1 MDEAALHELLSG
13 RRHDFGAKLL
23 RGGLHLASWG
33 YGAAMSLR
41 NMAYDRAWLRTSRVD
56 VPVISLG
63 NITTGGTGKTPLAAW
78 LANWLT
84 EAGRTPGLL
93 SRGYRSLGKAASLVV
108 REDSVGNDE
117 KLVLDRLCPGVP
129 HLQQPDRVSAAR
141 RLVSE
146 YGCNTLIL
154 DDGFQHR
161 RLHRD
166 LDLVLIDVLQP
177 WGYGHLLPRGL
188 LREPLSALR
197 RADLVLLTRA
207 DQISPEQRGLL
218 RDQLARVRG
227 TDECVE
233 IAFAP
238 RRLIGLHGE
247 TLPLEAV
254 RERTAFAFCGIGNPQ
269 GFARTVSSLE
279 RGPGRSDSV
288 VRGSPDPAQA
298 TRFSESVGDEEGREE
313 PFGQSPVRGQKTR
326 AQQALTDRLRVFP
339 DHHHYADRDLA
350 AVAEAARQAGAEIV
364 LTTLKD
370 FVKLRSAAWH
380 GPPLYAVEVG
390 VEFLAGRDLLETRL
404 LHLHDHRQRAA

>member
-13 RRHDFGAKLL
+13 CRHDVGAKLL

-33 YGAAMSLR
+33 YGSAMSLR
-41 NMAYDRAWLRTSRVD
+41 NMAYDREWLRTARVD

-84 EAGRTPGLL
+84 DAGRTPGLL
-93 SRGYRSLGKAASLVV
+93 SRGYRSLDDAVSTTG

-129 HLQQPDRVSAAR
+129 HLQQRDRVSSAR

-166 LDLVLIDVLQP
+166 LDLVLIDALQP

-218 RDQLARVRG
+218 FDQLARVRG
-227 TDECVE
+227 TNECVE

-247 TLPLEAV
+247 VLPLETV
-254 RERTAFAFCGIGNPQ
+254 RGRTAFAFCGIGNPQ
-269 GFARTVSSLE
+269 GFVRTVSSLE
-279 RGPGRSDSV
+279 KGPGRSVSL
-288 VRGSPDPAQA
+288 SPQA
-298 TRFSESVGDEEGREE
+298 RSSESVGNEERRDA
-313 PFGQSPVRGQKTR
+313 V
-326 AQQALTDRLRVFP
+326 LTNRMRVFA
-339 DHHHYADRDLA
+339 DHHHYTDRDLD
-350 AVAEAARQAGAEIV
+350 AVADSARQAGVEIV

-370 FVKLRSAAWH
+370 FVKLRPEAWH

-390 VEFLAGRDLLETRL
+390 VEFLSGCGLLESRL
-404 LHLHDHRQRAA
+404 QQLSRSHQRAA

>member
-1 MDEAALHELLSG
+1 MDEATLHELLSG
-13 RRHDFGAKLL
+13 RRRDVGARLL
-23 RGGLHLASWG
+23 RGGLQLASWG

-41 NMAYDRAWLRTSRVD
+41 NMAYDRAWLRIARVD

-84 EAGRTPGLL
+84 DSGRTPGLL
-93 SRGYRSLGKAASLVV
+93 SRGYRSLARAGEAPAEPLRLPVSPNKTAWQEPRPPAAVNSA
-108 REDSVGNDE
+108 NDE

-129 HLQQPDRVSAAR
+129 HLQQRDRVSAAR
-141 RLVSE
+141 RLVNE
-146 YGCNTLIL
+146 HGCNTLIL

-166 LDLVLIDVLQP
+166 LDLVLIDALQP

-207 DQISPEQRGLL
+207 DQISTEQRGLL
-218 RDQLARVRG
+218 LDQLARVRG

-238 RRLIGLHGE
+238 RRLIGLQGE
-247 TLPLEAV
+247 VLPLETV
-254 RERTAFAFCGIGNPQ
+254 TGRTVFAFCGIGNPQ
-269 GFARTVSSLE
+269 GFVRTVSALE
-279 RGPGRSDSV
+279 RIPGRSVSLSD
-288 VRGSPDPAQA
+288 Q
-298 TRFSESVGDEEGREE
+298 TRISESIGDEEGRDA
-313 PFGQSPVRGQKTR
+313 T
-326 AQQALTDRLRVFP
+326 LTNRVRVFP
-339 DHHHYADRDLA
+339 DHHHYTDRDLD
-350 AVAEAARQAGAEIV
+350 AVADAARRAGAEIV

-370 FVKLRSAAWH
+370 FVKLRPETWH

-390 VEFLAGRDLLETRL
+390 VEFLSGNGLLESRL
-404 LHLHDHRQRAA
+404 QQLSCLHQRAA